1 MTDFDA
7 WVIYAE
13 SAGAAPRSTDD
24 PLFPWAW
31 DEVIAVLPP
40 TATPG
45 ERAAALMAVL
55 QTSHYQDGDRS
66 DLLDFRDPDH
76 HFWTLARQDYL
87 DPLHPYLVIARARNL
102 GYVPSDSGEGRGR
115 ITFDL
120 VPEGE

>member
-1 MTDFDA
+1 MIDFDA

-13 SAGAAPRSTDD
+13 SAGADPRPTDD

-45 ERAAALMAVL
+45 ERATALMAVF

-66 DLLDFRDPDH
+66 DLLDFRKADNH
-76 HFWTLARQDYL
+76 AWFLARQDYL
-87 DPLHPYLVIARARNL
+87 DALHPYLTIAKARNL
-102 GYVPSDSGEGRGR
+102 AYVPDHSGEGRGR
-115 ITFDL
+115 ITWEP
-120 VPEGE
+120 VARES